1 MDGNV
6 GAVVDSRTHSAS
18 AMGSRAHPRNVRV
31 LKQCRHRLREHLSR
45 VFEESRAALRLR
57 PFVGVKSA
65 KEAVMKRAIA
75 LFLGVF
81 ATVGAGRAFAQEA
94 SPGPGT
100 VEVTIIPGG
109 GMFFTSKNGAPS
121 FGDYTLGGAVTYNIN
136 RIVGVEGEVSGSL
149 GISQNLDFANT
160 TMNAKSPNTLNYS
173 GNAVVSVPT
182 HGSVVPY
189 ATGGLGGLTMF
200 ERASLGIDSSETFLT
215 GNVGGGLK
223 WYAPNNRWGLR
234 GDYRFTYVWSKDN
247 APAFFGTD
255 DRYGHRFYGGVILN
269 VMR

>member
-1 MDGNV
+1 MQARESRRSLEESDGNV
-6 GAVVDSRTHSAS
+6 GAIMDSRTHSAS

-121 FGDYTLGGAVTYNIN
+121 FGDYTLGGAATYNIKPN
-136 RIVGVEGEVSGSL
+136 LVVGSQSSGSPRL
-149 GISQNLDFANT
+149 SPEPHLAHTAMDSQ
-160 TMNAKSPNTLNYS
+160 SPY
-173 GNAVVSVPT
+173 
-182 HGSVVPY
+182 
-189 ATGGLGGLTMF
+189 
-200 ERASLGIDSSETFLT
+200 
-215 GNVGGGLK
+215 
-223 WYAPNNRWGLR
+223 
-234 GDYRFTYVWSKDN
+234 
-247 APAFFGTD
+247 
-255 DRYGHRFYGGVILN
+255 
-269 VMR
+269 